1 MIIILF
7 EITFI
12 VVILIRHLQQ
22 NDISVSSLLH
32 CFRFNPKNLKCK
44 LCTDIWIIVYM
55 AKSCSHIFLSPSW
68 TFCFHPPVARVWI
81 SQSIVQVSEVHAPLY
96 SNKDPLYLPYIDPIL
111 DPHKCPWDEFRRGL
125 ISDSRTVLIWFCG
138 WITHWDP
145 YFVWILSSVRRW
157 SSGVEETA
165 GGGRLCVPLS
175 PSRLPLGSQ
184 QEVTRC

>member
-55 AKSCSHIFLSPSW
+55 AKSCSHIFLSPS
-68 TFCFHPPVARVWI
+68 
-81 SQSIVQVSEVHAPLY
+81 
-96 SNKDPLYLPYIDPIL
+96 
-111 DPHKCPWDEFRRGL
+111 
-125 ISDSRTVLIWFCG
+125 
-138 WITHWDP
+138 
-145 YFVWILSSVRRW
+145 
-157 SSGVEETA
+157 
-165 GGGRLCVPLS
+165 
-175 PSRLPLGSQ
+175 
-184 QEVTRC
+184 